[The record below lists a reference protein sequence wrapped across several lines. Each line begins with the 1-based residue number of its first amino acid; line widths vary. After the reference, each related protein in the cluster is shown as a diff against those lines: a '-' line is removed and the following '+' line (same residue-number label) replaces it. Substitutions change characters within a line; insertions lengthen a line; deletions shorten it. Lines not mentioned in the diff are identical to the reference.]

1 MNESVAK
8 ALREELRLLDP
19 ELPSAEILSM
29 DEHIDRLSLETR
41 IIALLFSVFALMGLF
56 LSALGIYAVV
66 AHATSRRTR
75 EFGIRIALGASR
87 GDVLRL
93 VLLSGLKH
101 LAIALP
107 IGIVAAL
114 AVSRLFE
121 SVLFEVTPMDPVTFL
136 AIPFVL
142 SAVVLLACFIPA
154 RKASQLSP
162 VDALRRE

>member
-1 MNESVAK
+1 
-8 ALREELRLLDP
+8 
-19 ELPSAEILSM
+19 M

-41 IIALLFSVFALMGLF
+41 IIGLLFSVFAMMGLF
-56 LSALGIYAVV
+56 LSALGIYAVI
-66 AHATSRRTR
+66 AHSTARRTR

-87 GDVLRL
+87 GDVFRL